1 MKTTAIVGS
10 EPTWKELLLG
20 PLMNER
26 GKVGDHG
33 DDSNDDSSDDQ
44 DAADSDSST
53 DDKDAKDQ
61 DSSSDDTVPWD
72 KDPRWKEWRGTEKQL
87 KDVLEANKL
96 ESLDDLRDLID
107 EGSKIKGRIKDVGDI
122 EDIIEK
128 AATFDQYQEYWA
140 QQEEIKKREG
150 EDPEETIKRLET
162 ELHQKKEARKVEREG
177 REEVEAANRAV
188 RTYEKEV
195 KSLVKDTDL
204 DKEEV
209 AFIAEFLGV
218 GNQFNEIDIT
228 DSRAIGKLVADGL
241 KKKAAY
247 DQVVIKNYLAGKIE
261 IPKVPASADTP
272 SAKDPEVKNM
282 KDARKIMK
290 ERLGKLFSG

>member
-26 GKVGDHG
+26 GEIGDPADPGVVDPVSPTG
-33 DDSNDDSSDDQ
+33 DDVVIPDPSPGDDP
-44 DAADSDSST
+44 
-53 DDKDAKDQ
+53 
-61 DSSSDDTVPWD
+61 VPWD

-96 ESLDDLRDLID
+96 GSLDDLRDLID
-107 EGSKIKGRIKDVGDI
+107 EGSKIKGRIKDVGGI